1 MQHLRRVFRLLVPL
15 VIAAFILSGCAN
27 LPFLSADG
35 TYSILKVAADG
46 TSQASPIKLP
56 WNANTAVLHKLLL
69 EASFTISDLHSDAT
83 SSDSNSASV
92 YLMSVFPHSKSMTL
106 NIDGIT
112 MAVDVRSIQVEVQG
126 PDVGRVILNKSWALQ
141 GISDPNL
148 TPAYLDFLKM
158 LKTQSAVTPK
168 T

>member
-1 MQHLRRVFRLLVPL
+1 MKRLRRVFRLFVPL

-27 LPFLSADG
+27 LPFLSAES
-35 TYSILKVAADG
+35 TYSILTVAADG
-46 TSQASPIKLP
+46 TSQTSPIKLP

-83 SSDSNSASV
+83 STDSKTASV
-92 YLMSVFPHSKSMTL
+92 YLMSVFPHSKSMNL
-106 NIDGIT
+106 NIDGVT
-112 MAVDVRSIQVEVQG
+112 VAMDVRSIQVEVQG

-158 LKTQSAVTPK
+158 LETQSAAKPQG
-168 T
+168 